1 MEVIDLINGVANM
14 GVPVICM
21 VLMWYFSKS
30 VLDTMNT
37 TLSSLEKTIDD
48 NTKVLTQIYENTRK

>member
-1 MEVIDLINGVANM
+1 MEIIEAINTISNM
-14 GVPVICM
+14 GVPVVCM

-37 TLSSLEKTIDD
+37 TLTGLEKTIDE